1 MIKRCNCVLCLYKR
15 KYHSIM
21 HMDFVWSKFNLV
33 SRSNFFKTWKN
44 YYIPEICKNSKATQL
59 RIHKTDTAVDFT
71 FRRSFSALQK
81 RKPSLLLHIF
91 HWCSFTNIAWSHGI
105 NERNQNNSAAKA
117 LRILIFLWRSQMQL
131 LVTS

>member
-1 MIKRCNCVLCLYKR
+1 MIKRCNCVLCLYIR
-15 KYHSIM
+15 KYHSIT

-71 FRRSFSALQK
+71 FGRSFSALQK
-81 RKPSLLLHIF
+81 RKPSF
-91 HWCSFTNIAWSHGI
+91 WCSFTNIAWSHGI

-117 LRILIFLWRSQMQL
+117 LRMLIFLWRSQMQL